1 MVQQLMGTI
10 NSDSPDGGM
19 GGLLGQIQGMLNP
32 LLSQAAASASQQDPS
47 LQPAINQILT
57 GFSALTQAMQ
67 PPSEPAPPSAS
78 MNE

>member
-1 MVQQLMGTI
+1 MGGI
-10 NSDSPDGGM
+10 NGDSPDGGM

-47 LQPAINQILT
+47 LQPAINQILS

-67 PPSEPAPPSAS
+67 PPTSHAPAAAG

>member
-1 MVQQLMGTI
+1 MVSQLMGNI
-10 NSDSPDGGM
+10 NTDNPDGGM

-32 LLSQAAASASQQDPS
+32 LLQQAAASASEQDPS
-47 LQPAINQILT
+47 LQPAISQILT

-67 PPSEPAPPSAS
+67 TPSPCPNPTT